1 MSEDVNKSIEELE
14 RINKLIDQI
23 NNDASQCEKLAMEIH
38 WKLSPFGL
46 RGKQGILRD
55 TLPMQN
61 LAMLSMTVRYTL
73 DCLQGIMKNLNEHK
87 ELANQIKYKNYK

>member
-1 MSEDVNKSIEELE
+1 MEEDITK
-14 RINKLIDQI
+14 INDLIDQI
-23 NNDASQCEKLAMEIH
+23 NNDASQCEKLAMGIH

-46 RGKQGILRD
+46 HGKQGILRD
-55 TLPMQN
+55 TLTMQN
-61 LAMLSMTVRYTL
+61 LAILSMTVRYTL

>member
-1 MSEDVNKSIEELE
+1 MEEDITK
-14 RINKLIDQI
+14 INDLIDQI
-23 NNDASQCEKLAMEIH
+23 NNDASQCEKLAMGIH

-61 LAMLSMTVRYTL
+61 LAILSMTVRYTL

-87 ELANQIKYKNYK
+87 ELASQIKYKNYK